1 MKKLIL
7 SLFLVLSTFSFSE
20 FIYLEKDQ
28 YAIKGDKTYIMLGEG
43 LFYIKD
49 SFLVEE
55 YYRSELFSM
64 NGEVK
69 EVLKLR
75 LKYFPSKKVT
85 TISVEDFYTPKITLY
100 PMIDRDIIDINT
112 IVFSNKEQVLTLKIK
127 DELNMF
133 DKFEFELTNNELKK
147 LYDLSV
153 NPKPL
158 TMRVYYQGKY
168 IDFEESD
175 DGYNKTCLRELLEVI
190 LKSKTYDLNL
200 DKKIKVS
207 GDIE

>member
-20 FIYLEKDQ
+20 FIYLEKNQ

-85 TISVEDFYTPKITLY
+85 TISVEDFYTSKITLY